1 MKRRIRRD
9 ISTTEANAM
18 NYRGRARDA
27 TQCLADPVY
36 NETVTVLS
44 IAKR

>member
-1 MKRRIRRD
+1 MD
-9 ISTTEANAM
+9 
-18 NYRGRARDA
+18 YRGRARDA
-27 TQCLADPVY
+27 TQYLADPVY